1 MDFLII
7 VSALGP
13 GWSRFGFIK
22 GLGASEK
29 FVGGWWG
36 GLSNYSISSWPW
48 LAKIWLM
55 QSKGPMP
62 GPRSLTKWR

>member
-7 VSALGP
+7 VSAPGP

-22 GLGASEK
+22 ELGAFEK
-29 FVGGWWG
+29 FVGGWVGGWG

-48 LAKIWLM
+48 LTKILL
-55 QSKGPMP
+55 GPVKRP
-62 GPRSLTKWR
+62 F